1 MTDHDAPD
9 TSPPKNYRI
18 AALRDFLPLSA
29 DDSLSTRG
37 QHLPGIIQS
46 RSSGNLAAMRHRS
59 YTRRRSSF
67 GAEDLRKQPSH
78 EDNEMDAALGR
89 QGQVLSSMS
98 NWGGGEDAE
107 AWSRRLSIP
116 ASLITPQMR
125 SQRLIGRLS
134 WERRALNL
142 VPASKATTVPY

>member
-1 MTDHDAPD
+1 MS
-9 TSPPKNYRI
+9 SPPASDSSPQPKNHRI

-46 RSSGNLAAMRHRS
+46 RSSGNLAAMRNRV
-59 YTRRRSSF
+59 RARRSSSF
-67 GAEDLRKQPSH
+67 GPEDLRKTPSREDGGH
-78 EDNEMDAALGR
+78 EVDALLGR

-98 NWGGGEDAE
+98 NWSGGEDAE
-107 AWSRRLSIP
+107 TWSRRLSIP

-125 SQRLIGRLS
+125 SQRLIGRSGLKGQ
-134 WERRALNL
+134 ALGED
-142 VPASKATTVPY
+142 S